1 MRQGTDTCPV
11 VSQKLFR
18 DFREVLEHF
27 ETHGRLMRIK
37 QEVGL
42 DDYKISSSGVRRVHE
57 TTCR

>member
-1 MRQGTDTCPV
+1 MDQR
-11 VSQKLFR
+11 LFQ